1 LNLGIGMLL
10 RQLFGPRRR
19 NDERHDDR
27 RRHRRFYGRP
37 IKVVL
42 EDRPYKTLD
51 WSLGGFRINNFH
63 RELKRGERLSG
74 VIGPFARVKSG
85 ECVVEVVRVA
95 ENGDIGAKFV
105 EIAPKIFVAMAGYKE
120 R

>member
-1 LNLGIGMLL
+1 MLL
-10 RQLFGPRRR
+10 KQLFSPRRK
-19 NDERHDDR
+19 NDERHDER
-27 RRHRRFYGRP
+27 RRHRRIYGRP

-42 EDRPYKTLD
+42 EDKSYKTLD

-63 RELKRGERLSG
+63 RELKRGERLNG
-74 VIGPFARVKSG
+74 VIGPFARVKPG
-85 ECVVEVVRVA
+85 ECVVEIVRVA

>member
-1 LNLGIGMLL
+1 MGKSMLF
-10 RQLFGPRRR
+10 RQLFAARRQ
-19 NDERHDDR
+19 NDDRHDER
-27 RRHRRFYGRP
+27 RRHRRIYGRP

-42 EDRPYKTLD
+42 EDQSYKTLD
-51 WSLGGFRINNFH
+51 WSLGGFRINKYH

>member
-1 LNLGIGMLL
+1 MLL
-10 RQLFGPRRR
+10 RHLFGPRRQGGL
-19 NDERHDDR
+19 RHDER
-27 RRHRRFYGRP
+27 RRHGRIYSRP

-42 EDRPYKTLD
+42 EDETYKTLD
-51 WSLGGFRINNFH
+51 WSLGGFRIGSFH
-63 RELKRGERLSG
+63 RELKRGDKLTG
-74 VIGPFARVKSG
+74 TIGPFARVKSG

-105 EIAPKIFVAMAGYKE
+105 EIAPRIFVAMAGFKE

>member
-1 LNLGIGMLL
+1 MLL
-10 RQLFGPRRR
+10 RQLFSPRRK
-19 NDERHDDR
+19 NDERHDER
-27 RRHRRFYGRP
+27 RRHRRIYGRP

-42 EDRPYKTLD
+42 EDQSYKTLD
-51 WSLGGFRINNFH
+51 WSLGGFRIKNFH
-63 RELKRGERLSG
+63 RDLKRGERLSG

-85 ECVVEVVRVA
+85 ECVVEIVRVA